1 VENPRQTDVRA
12 PAHPLLK
19 ALTTMTRTLSIL
31 ALAAALAGCGGSAV
45 KSSGSGPN
53 NRGGSEA
60 EGGSKGNA
68 PGANM
73 GATGGSSGGMGAD
86 PIAPPPPEMEER
98 RSFETPRA
106 GARYVY
112 VANPKRDTVAVIDST
127 NLTIRPIQ
135 VGDTPTYL
143 QTVPGKDVALVI
155 NVGSRDVSI
164 LRTDAGGT
172 RTSTVPVVP
181 GVNALSVAPD
191 GKHVVAWYQSPAK
204 PGLTG
209 GPPGS
214 FQDVSLITLGD
225 TDQSIGLTV
234 GFRPSDVAFAA
245 DGSAAFV
252 ITEDGVSVLRFA
264 ELRGPS
270 VTPLIAVGDAADTAQ
285 DVSVTPDGR
294 YALSRKE
301 GATEIRLVDLTTR
314 ASTTVDLGSAVT
326 DLDLAPGGDFALA
339 VLREAGTVVRL
350 LLPGGFTD
358 PTMRHSFA
366 AEGGVGSA
374 TITPDGKAAI
384 LYTTANPVERLVL
397 LDLVA
402 QSTRPVRLKKGV
414 RAVAVSPDSRT
425 ALVVHTKDAGSPTDP
440 SIDVEGAIDRSHG
453 YSVVDLA
460 SAFAKLQ
467 LTTAPVG
474 ELAITPDATR
484 AFVLLRDD
492 AVSIRVAQRIQ
503 LASFIVDDFPLGSP
517 PLSIAALADSKRMF
531 VSQVHPEGRISF
543 IHWETGAVE
552 SVTGFELNGRIVQ

>member
-1 VENPRQTDVRA
+1 MN
-12 PAHPLLK
+12 
-19 ALTTMTRTLSIL
+19 TM
-31 ALAAALAGCGGSAV
+31 GG
-45 KSSGSGPN
+45 SGSG
-53 NRGGSEA
+53 A
-60 EGGSKGNA
+60 
-68 PGANM
+68 
-73 GATGGSSGGMGAD
+73 AD
-86 PIAPPPPEMEER
+86 PMTPPPEMEER

-127 NLTIRPIQ
+127 NLAIRSIQ

-143 QTVPGKDVALVI
+143 QTVPGKDIALVI
-155 NVGSRDVSI
+155 NVGSHDLTI
-164 LRTDAGGT
+164 LRTETSGT

-181 GVNALSVAPD
+181 GVNALSISPD
-191 GKHVVAWYQSPAK
+191 GQHVVAWYQSP
-204 PGLTG
+204 LTG
-209 GPPGS
+209 NGGGAPGS
-214 FQDVSLITLGD
+214 FQDVSLITLGEK
-225 TDQSIGLTV
+225 DQSVGLTV

-264 ELRGPS
+264 DIKGPALA
-270 VTPLIAVGDAADTAQ
+270 PLVPVADAADSAA

-301 GATEIRLVDLTTR
+301 GAPQIRLVDLTTR
-314 ASTTVDLGSAVT
+314 TTTTADLGSAVS
-326 DLDLAPGGDFALA
+326 DLDLSPGGDFALA

-350 LLPGGFTD
+350 ALPGGFSD
-358 PTMRHSFA
+358 PTQRQSFT

-374 TITPDGKAAI
+374 TITPDGKTAV
-384 LYTTANPVERLVL
+384 LYTTASPLERLVL
-397 LDLVA
+397 LDLEHQA
-402 QSTRPVRLKKGV
+402 SRPVRLKKGV

-425 ALVVHTKDAGSPTDP
+425 ALVVHTKDPGNPRDST
-440 SIDVEGAIDRSHG
+440 IDVEASIDRSYG

-467 LTTAPVG
+467 LTAAPVG
-474 ELAITPDATR
+474 DLAITPDATR

-492 AVSIRVAQRIQ
+492 AASIRVAQRIE

-517 PLSIAALADSKRMF
+517 PLSIAALSDSKRMF

>member
-1 VENPRQTDVRA
+1 
-12 PAHPLLK
+12 
-19 ALTTMTRTLSIL
+19 MTRAGWIL
-31 ALAAALAGCGGSAV
+31 AMAAVAGCGVSTV
-45 KSSGSGPN
+45 DKNRSGSPPAN
-53 NRGGSEA
+53 GG
-60 EGGSKGNA
+60 GGNMSR
-68 PGANM
+68 PGADSP
-73 GATGGSSGGMGAD
+73 GEATGGSSGTGGAG
-86 PIAPPPPEMEER
+86 PIIPPPEMEER

-127 NLTIRPIQ
+127 NLTIRTVQ
-135 VGDTPTYL
+135 AGDTPTYL
-143 QTVPGKDVALVI
+143 QTVSGKDVALVI
-155 NVGSRDVSI
+155 NVGSHDVTI
-164 LRTDAGGT
+164 LRTEAATT

-191 GKHVVAWYQSPAK
+191 GRHVVAWYDSPDR
-204 PGLTG
+204 PGSAG

-214 FQDVSLITLGD
+214 FQDVSVITLGD
-225 TDQSIGLTV
+225 KDEAVNLTV

-245 DGSAAFV
+245 DGSAGFV

-264 ELRGPS
+264 DLHGPALA
-270 VTPLIAVGDAADTAQ
+270 PLVPVGDAADTAQ

-301 GATEIRLVDLTTR
+301 GATQIRIVDLATR
-314 ASTTVDLGSAVT
+314 AATTVDLLSAVT
-326 DLDLAPGGDFALA
+326 DLDLSPGGDFALA

-350 LLPGGFTD
+350 EIPAGFSD
-358 PTMRHSFA
+358 ASRRRSFP

-374 TITPDGKAAI
+374 AITPDGKTAI
-384 LYTTANPVERLVL
+384 LYTTATPLERLIL
-397 LDLVA
+397 LDLVT
-402 QSTRPVRLKKGV
+402 QTTRPVRLKKGV

-425 ALVVHTKDAGSPTDP
+425 ALVVHTKEDGDPRDP
-440 SIDVEGAIDRSHG
+440 SVDVEGSIDRSYG
-453 YSVVDLA
+453 YSVVDLT

-467 LTTAPVG
+467 LTPAPVG
-474 ELAITPDATR
+474 DLAITPDATR

-492 AVSIRVAQRIQ
+492 AASVRVAQRIA

-517 PLSIAALADSKRMF
+517 PLAIAALPDSKRMF

>member
-1 VENPRQTDVRA
+1 MLA
-12 PAHPLLK
+12 MSG
-19 ALTTMTRTLSIL
+19 ALV
-31 ALAAALAGCGGSAV
+31 GCGGMASDASSRKGNEEGVGGGAGKGSAPGANNGG
-45 KSSGSGPN
+45 SSGSGN
-53 NRGGSEA
+53 N
-60 EGGSKGNA
+60 
-68 PGANM
+68 
-73 GATGGSSGGMGAD
+73 MGAD
-86 PIAPPPPEMEER
+86 PVMPPPPEMEER

-112 VANPKRDTVAVIDST
+112 VANPRRDTVAVIDST
-127 NLTIRPIQ
+127 NLATRSIQ

-143 QTVPGKDVALVI
+143 QTLPGKDVALVI

-164 LRTDAGGT
+164 LRTEANGT

-191 GKHVVAWYQSPAK
+191 GRHVVAWFQSPNR
-204 PGLTG
+204 PGGAG

-214 FQDVSLITLGD
+214 FQDVSLITLGEKD
-225 TDQSIGLTV
+225 EAVGLTV

-264 ELRGPS
+264 DIRGPALA
-270 VTPLIAVGDAADTAQ
+270 PLVPVGDAADTAL
-285 DVSVTPDGR
+285 DVSVTPDGK

-301 GATEIRLVDLTTR
+301 GSAQIRLVDLATRTT
-314 ASTTVDLGSAVT
+314 TTADLGSAVT
-326 DLDLAPGGDFALA
+326 DLDLSPGGDFALA
-339 VLREAGTVVRL
+339 VLRETGTVVRL
-350 LLPGGFTD
+350 ALPGGFTD
-358 PTMRHSFA
+358 PTQRQLFA
-366 AEGGVGSA
+366 AVGGIGSA
-374 TITPDGKAAI
+374 TITPDGKTAI
-384 LYTTANPVERLVL
+384 LYTTASPIERLVL
-397 LDLVA
+397 LDLTA
-402 QSTRPVRLKKGV
+402 QGSRPVRLKKGV
-414 RAVAVSPDSRT
+414 RAVAVAPDSRT
-425 ALVVHTKDAGSPTDP
+425 ALIVHTKDPGDP
-440 SIDVEGAIDRSHG
+440 RDATIDVETAIDRSHG

-467 LTTAPVG
+467 LTSAPVG

-492 AVSIRVAQRIQ
+492 AASIRVAQRIA
-503 LASFIVDDFPLGSP
+503 LASFIVDDFALGSP
-517 PLSIAALADSKRMF
+517 PLAIAALADSKRMF